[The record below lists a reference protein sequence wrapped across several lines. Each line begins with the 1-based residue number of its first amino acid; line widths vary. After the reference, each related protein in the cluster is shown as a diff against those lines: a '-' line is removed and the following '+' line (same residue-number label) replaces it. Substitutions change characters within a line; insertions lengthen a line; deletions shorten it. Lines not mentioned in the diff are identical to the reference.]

1 VLPRGCRAVI
11 RRGTWPVAEVFRWL
25 ESRGRIAEAEMFR
38 VFNMGIGFVLVV
50 PEAHAATVLAR
61 LWLGRVPAFRIGE
74 IRRGSRGVTY
84 R

>member
-1 VLPRGCRAVI
+1 MI
-11 RRGTWPVAEVFRWL
+11 HRGTWPVAQVFRWL
-25 ESRGRIAEAEMFR
+25 QTGGRIDEAEMFR

-50 PEAHAATVLAR
+50 PARHAASVLAR
-61 LWLGRVPAFRIGE
+61 LWRARAPAFRIGE